1 MSPKA
6 TGSLYGNLD
15 LLVLRA
21 LELEGPLHG
30 LGVMDLIRGLSGGK
44 IEVEGGALYRSLHRL
59 EERSLLTSEWRTSDA
74 NRRAKFYTLA
84 TSGRKELVR
93 AREEWARHA
102 EAIGQVLGLD
112 WKGVR

>member
-6 TGSLYGNLD
+6 AGSLYGNLD

-21 LELEGPLHG
+21 LELGGPLHG
-30 LGVMDLIRGLSGGK
+30 LGVMDLIRETSGGK

-59 EERSLLTSEWRTSDA
+59 EERGLLISEWRTSDT

-84 TSGRKELVR
+84 PSGRKELAR

-102 EAIGQVLGLD
+102 EAVGRVLGLD
-112 WKGVR
+112 WERAR